1 MFKKR
6 NTRRFNYKSAV
17 IKRTRPHKKRV
28 LFVKRVR
35 NVFSSKIY
43 IMLGIFL
50 ASAIGVGYFLF
61 FTNHFLITDIK
72 IGGVSESTQKE
83 IIEYYNKV
91 SQQRKFFILKQNKT
105 VSFSAREFE
114 KNILFELPKIKKIE
128 IKIKMP
134 HTLNMEAQE
143 RAQEGIWC
151 AYAQM
156 EAPQCFFYDSSGIV
170 YEEAPNSVRG
180 SLIKVIRDSRV
191 TTASLGSAV
200 MSLEILE
207 YVNDLIE
214 SLGTAY
220 ERPSYILIKNNDEIS
235 AGFSLGWEA
244 QFSRGQNLIESV
256 ENLTLILNE
265 EIGSRIGELLYIDLR
280 LGNKAF
286 YKWQGG
292 AE

>member
-17 IKRTRPHKKRV
+17 IKRTRPRKKRV
-28 LFVKRVR
+28 LFVKRIH
-35 NVFSSKIY
+35 NIFSSKTY

-91 SQQRKFFILKQNKT
+91 SQQRKFLILKQNKT

-128 IKIKMP
+128 IRIKMP
-134 HTLNMEAQE
+134 HTLNMKVQE
-143 RAQEGIWC
+143 RTQEGIWC
-151 AYAQM
+151 AYAKA
-156 EAPQCFFYDSSGIV
+156 EAPQCFFYDSSGVI

-180 SLIKVIRDSRV
+180 SLIKIIRDSRV
-191 TTASLGSAV
+191 ATASLGSAI

-207 YVNDLIE
+207 YANDLIE
-214 SLGTAY
+214 SLDTAY

-244 QFSRGQNLIESV
+244 QFSRSQDLMESV
-256 ENLTLILNE
+256 ENLVLILNE
-265 EIGSRIGELLYIDLR
+265 EIGLRIGELLYVDLR

-292 AE
+292 T